1 MSRNFHEKVNKA
13 QREAM
18 LREQM
23 KAIQQELG
31 KTTGDKK
38 GKKDYR
44 DLIEKAQMPDEVKEV
59 ALEQVEKLEA
69 FGSESQE
76 SAVTQNY
83 LDLMLQLPWK
93 PGVYRDLDIEEARK
107 ILDEDHFG
115 IEKVKTRIIQHLA
128 VMKLKKNKK
137 GSILLFVGP
146 PGTGKTSLG
155 KSIARAMQRSYQ
167 RLSLG
172 GIRDEAEI
180 RGHRRT
186 YVGALPG
193 RIIQSMKKAKQ
204 RNPVFVLDE
213 VDKLMVGYSGDPAS
227 ALLEVLDPEQNNTFT
242 DHYLEVPYDLSEVF
256 FIATANTTATIP
268 APLLDRM
275 EVIEMTGYTSSEKFQ
290 IARRHI
296 VPAVLEEYGLSN
308 ATVCIDDSALN
319 ALITNYTREAG
330 VRGLKHELAA
340 VARALSEKVLTGS
353 KDAPIMVSEQLI
365 KEILGKPKVRLDDVL
380 KTNIPGVVTGLAW
393 TPVGGDILFI
403 EASAMPGR
411 GELIL
416 TGQLGDVMKE
426 SARISLSLIESRLA
440 HMIPQ
445 FKFIRNNIHIHVPA
459 GAIPKDGP
467 SAGITLFTALA
478 SLLLNKKVDSKL
490 AMTGEITLRGSVM
503 PVGGIKEKVLA
514 AHRAGIKQIILS
526 RENEEDLKEIPKDIA
541 GELAFILV
549 DTIEDVIKTALDI
562 ELPVPFIGQTGQR
575 AQKSA

>member
-1 MSRNFHEKVNKA
+1 
-13 QREAM
+13 
-18 LREQM
+18 
-23 KAIQQELG
+23 
-31 KTTGDKK
+31 
-38 GKKDYR
+38 
-44 DLIEKAQMPDEVKEV
+44 
-59 ALEQVEKLEA
+59 
-69 FGSESQE
+69 
-76 SAVTQNY
+76 
-83 LDLMLQLPWK
+83 
-93 PGVYRDLDIEEARK
+93 
-107 ILDEDHFG
+107 
-115 IEKVKTRIIQHLA
+115 
-128 VMKLKKNKK
+128 
-137 GSILLFVGP
+137 
-146 PGTGKTSLG
+146 
-155 KSIARAMQRSYQ
+155 
-167 RLSLG
+167 
-172 GIRDEAEI
+172 
-180 RGHRRT
+180 
-186 YVGALPG
+186 
-193 RIIQSMKKAKQ
+193 
-204 RNPVFVLDE
+204 
-213 VDKLMVGYSGDPAS
+213 
-227 ALLEVLDPEQNNTFT
+227 
-242 DHYLEVPYDLSEVF
+242 
-256 FIATANTTATIP
+256 
-268 APLLDRM
+268 M
-275 EVIEMTGYTSSEKFQ
+275 EVIEMTGYTTTEKFQ

-296 VPAVLEEYGLSN
+296 VPAVLEEYGLSS
-308 ATVCIDDSALN
+308 ATVSIDDSALN

-340 VARALSEKVLTGS
+340 VARALSEKVLIGS

-365 KEILGKPKVRLDDVL
+365 KEILGKSKVRLDDVL

-526 RENEEDLKEIPKDIA
+526 RENEEDLKEIPKDVA

-562 ELPVPFIGQTGQR
+562 ELPVPFIGQTGPSEKMR
-575 AQKSA
+575 PPI